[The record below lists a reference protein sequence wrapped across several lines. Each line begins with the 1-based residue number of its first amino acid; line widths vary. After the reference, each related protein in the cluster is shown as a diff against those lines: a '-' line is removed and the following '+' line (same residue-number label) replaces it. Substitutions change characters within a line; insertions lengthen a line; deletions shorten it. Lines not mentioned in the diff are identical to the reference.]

1 MANTKKKSDSRNSNN
16 KKNNSINLNKKTNNT
31 KKKLEVPEE
40 VKKKLKETELVKN
53 PTKKKNISETNNIP
67 VEKKILTPEEIAKE
81 RKERNR
87 KKYEKGQRKYQDT
100 KKIKPIKKTEIHEE
114 EKKIEISSKIKEEK
128 KKIEIPDEVKS
139 KKKKKV
145 KEEEL
150 VKKIEV
156 EIKPTSKEKIKEQE
170 RKEKRKFNQGFTQ
183 TLNTLKEFSTTQIDI
198 FKEKTSDKNIPI
210 GKTEEDNKKRFS
222 RVIKESIIYAVLLT
236 IFDVICILVIDYFDF
251 LRLFDVKAL
260 NIIITIIISLIFNF
274 FVAFMV
280 DHFAT
285 KIWLNKKHKK
295 KDDDINGDNRVN
307 QREYKENI
315 RDKKRK

>member
-1 MANTKKKSDSRNSNN
+1 MANTKKKSNNKNSNN

-53 PTKKKNISETNNIP
+53 PTKKKNINETNNIP
-67 VEKKILTPEEIAKE
+67 VEKKVLTPEEIAKE

-114 EKKIEISSKIKEEK
+114 IKEEK

-139 KKKKKV
+139 KKKKVV

-150 VKKIEV
+150 VKKIDVKV
-156 EIKPTSKEKIKEQE
+156 ESTLKEKTKEQE

-198 FKEKTSDKNIPI
+198 FKEKTTDKNIPI
-210 GKTEEDNKKRFS
+210 GKTEEDKKKRFS
-222 RVIKESIIYAVLLT
+222 RVIKESIIYAILLT

-260 NIIITIIISLIFNF
+260 NIIITIIIALVFNF
-274 FVAFMV
+274 FIAFMI

-285 KIWLNKKHKK
+285 KIWVNKKHKK
-295 KDDDINGDNRVN
+295 KDDDINGDNRIN

-315 RDKKRK
+315 KNKKRK

>member
-1 MANTKKKSDSRNSNN
+1 MANTKKKSNVKNSNN
-16 KKNNSINLNKKTNNT
+16 KKNSNSINLNKKVPTA
-31 KKKLEVPEE
+31 KKKLEVPDE
-40 VKKKLKETELVKN
+40 VKKKLKEVELVKN
-53 PTKKKNISETNNIP
+53 PTKKKTVQKTNIT
-67 VEKKILTPEEIAKE
+67 VEKKVLTPEEIAKE

-114 EKKIEISSKIKEEK
+114 IKEEK

-139 KKKKKV
+139 KKKKTV

-150 VKKIEV
+150 VKKVDVKV
-156 EIKPTSKEKIKEQE
+156 ESTLKEKTKEQE
-170 RKEKRKFNQGFTQ
+170 RKERRKFNQEFTQ
-183 TLNTLKEFSTTQIDI
+183 TLKTLKEFSTTQIDI

-260 NIIITIIISLIFNF
+260 NIIITIIIALIFNF
-274 FVAFMV
+274 FIAFMI

-315 RDKKRK
+315 RNKKRK